1 MKGGSYKRK
10 TAGDAVTR
18 RARERGAGGPVGAAS
33 DAENRSDDTMR
44 LRTER
49 LVIEARF
56 GQDSK
61 SASRAGFD
69 KNRFMKMKYYL
80 IIRILGLYDT

>member
-1 MKGGSYKRK
+1 MRK
-10 TAGDAVTR
+10 ID
-18 RARERGAGGPVGAAS
+18 
-33 DAENRSDDTMR
+33 DDTMR